1 MTDPLDTRGSTG
13 SVQPVDFTSNS
24 FTKMLKAGVIKRT
37 DSGMQ
42 IRLKDIHDKLRADGT
57 CWNRRDMQSEKTLA
71 NIAALVKHIGKGGQV
86 PAIEVQARNGGGV
99 EKVDGYCRTEA
110 YRAMDA
116 SGEGDVWVSIVP
128 FKGDDLDALARIE
141 TSNHDSKLTPIE
153 QLDLYVSIR
162 EELKAMGEKGTLQQ
176 IADRVDCSR
185 QYVDQILKL
194 EALDDEGRAL
204 VESGKAKVADA
215 IKAVRSNKDDASG
228 ATAALKKA
236 STPKPVL
243 PATPILGDM
252 YGLLG
257 GLRASLGKSATAAV
271 GEFLK
276 GDRKATDKVEI
287 EVGELGRLMA
297 LLAEGER
304 QTEAKLAKAKAKA
317 SEAAQEEMAQDDLKQ
332 NDSRF
337 GDMPD
342 LGGDGEADLGADS
355 DKQLD
360 EQARPDDCPDLS
372 FL

>member
-1 MTDPLDTRGSTG
+1 MSDTTDK
-13 SVQPVDFTSNS
+13 QAIDFTSNS
-24 FTKMLKAGVIKRT
+24 YTKMLKAGVIKRT

-42 IRLKDIHDKLRADGT
+42 IRLKDIHDRLRADGT
-57 CWNRRDMQSEKTLA
+57 CWNRRDMQSEKTQT
-71 NIAALVKHIGKGGQV
+71 NIAAIVTHLGKGGQV
-86 PAIEVQARNGGGV
+86 PPIEVKPRNGGGV

-110 YRAMDA
+110 FRIMDA

-153 QLDLYVSIR
+153 QRDLYVSIR
-162 EELKAMGEKGTLQQ
+162 EELKAMGEKGTLAQ
-176 IADRVDCSR
+176 IADRVGCSR

-194 EALDDEGRAL
+194 EGLDDEGKAL

-215 IKAVRSNKDDASG
+215 IKSVRASG
-228 ATAALKKA
+228 SKQEATAALKKA
-236 STPKPVL
+236 SQPKPVL

-257 GLRASLGKSATAAV
+257 GLRSSLGKEATTAV

-276 GDRKATDKVEI
+276 GDRKATDKVMV

-304 QTEAKLAKAKAKA
+304 QTEAKLAKAKEKA
-317 SEAAQEEMAQDDLKQ
+317 AEAAQEEMAHDDLKQ
-332 NDSRF
+332 DAGRF
-337 GDMPD
+337 DDMPD
-342 LGGDGEADLGADS
+342 LGGDDEPDLGADTEVLEV
-355 DKQLD
+355 KPVD
-360 EQARPDDCPDLS
+360 ERPDDCPDLS